1 MSNRLVLPT
10 EISRLI
16 NFFRTGPLPY
26 LGVRIHP
33 LKSVCLEL
41 INYIFKYVYN
51 VKYYQLFAV
60 IYFLTVFT
68 NMYESTTFLNIGSNI
83 LGSPKVFS
91 LFLL

>member
-68 NMYESTTFLNIGSNI
+68 NYYFLNIGSNI